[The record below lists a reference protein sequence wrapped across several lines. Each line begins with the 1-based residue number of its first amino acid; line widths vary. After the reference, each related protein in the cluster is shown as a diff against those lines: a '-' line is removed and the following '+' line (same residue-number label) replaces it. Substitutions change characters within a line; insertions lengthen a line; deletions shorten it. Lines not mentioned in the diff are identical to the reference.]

1 MQYKVFTTVSF
12 LRDLENISTFY
23 KNKNNIE
30 YSFKLVRKINNI
42 TNSLQEFPER
52 FSKIPELSRNSNLNI
67 RQCVCDNYR
76 VIYQIKNGVVY
87 VFTILGENLLNID
100 KLNI

>member
-1 MQYKVFTTVSF
+1 MKYKVIILPNFEIDVDYIVRFYCEKNVSYVPKF
-12 LRDLENISTFY
+12 LKNIKSS
-23 KNKNNIE
+23 I
-30 YSFKLVRKINNI
+30 
-42 TNSLQEFPER
+42 NSLKEFPER
-52 FSKIPELSRNSNLNI
+52 FSKIPELSQNSNLNI

-87 VFTILGENLLNID
+87 VLTILGENLLNID